1 MNSIVVRIVL
11 WFLSRWKNLPVDGRL
26 ICSICSRQLQGIL
39 LLRDGRFLLIRT
51 SEMQSTIDTQANAH
65 VYRCFVADSLW
76 SIVMFA
82 QDPKS
87 REVLRTQVPDR
98 CAMNH
103 LSVKKHPVDERVA
116 QVKLPRI
123 EPSFDGELIQNP
135 DFEHIFGSFR
145 SADGVP
151 GEGSLFSSVE
161 LVQEEARR
169 RLKPGTGNQRPCYFN
184 FCILVVQ
191 QFSKQRPW
199 HCHVVMIYK
208 IQVIYPESYTHWF

>member
-1 MNSIVVRIVL
+1 MKLNEQYS
-11 WFLSRWKNLPVDGRL
+11 SQYSPVISKSMEKSSCL
-26 ICSICSRQLQGIL
+26 YVSFKAFFSRQLQGIL

-169 RLKPGTGNQRPCYFN
+169 RLKPGTGNQRPCYFD

-191 QFSKQRPW
+191 
-199 HCHVVMIYK
+199 
-208 IQVIYPESYTHWF
+208 